1 MKFIEI
7 LVIGT
12 IIGGLLYLAYDM
24 VIDIIV
30 SWFWPKNEDED

>member
-12 IIGGLLYLAYDM
+12 IIGGLMYLAYDQ
-24 VIDIIV
+24 ITGAIAL
-30 SWFWPKNEDED
+30 WFYGKNEDED